1 MSAWIAQLLECVV
14 LAALVAGALY
24 AFLHAAS
31 DVACGQM
38 QAS

>member
-1 MSAWIAQLLECVV
+1 MNAWFVQMLECVF
-14 LAALVAGALY
+14 LAALVAGALF

-38 QAS
+38 QLS